1 MYSLSLAE
9 VEVQTRSTSLSVTV
23 ELDYKFNS
31 FSSPLS
37 NASSAALTHP
47 TVAAAAAVS
56 AGGTEG
62 GPEAVAGMAANTAA
76 NRASAAE
83 APPVALPEV
92 NLSQDPPSSA
102 SSAAGAVDAMS
113 GLPTEMS
120 STDRS
125 PDAAIGNIV
134 QVMLREEG
142 TNTFCYLQIICSELS
157 ITATE

>member
-47 TVAAAAAVS
+47 TVAAAVS